1 MWSVL
6 PYFAEDLRI
15 SILDVGAAP
24 LEQPPY
30 QGLVDAG
37 RARVFGFEPDAAACE
52 RLNQQFGA
60 PHRFFPVFAG
70 DGRKATFHETNWGPT
85 GSLYEAN
92 TPVLEMFQNLAELM
106 TPVAQ
111 HPVQTTRLDD
121 LADIDDIDF
130 VKIDVQGSELAVL
143 QHASRALSGALFIQT
158 EVEFVEMYKGQPM
171 FADVDMFLRGAGFQ
185 FHTFSGAGGRAFKP
199 MVVNGDV
206 NAGPLSVGARQFLWA
221 DACYVRD
228 WRHLDALS
236 DAKLAKY
243 AVLAHDLLQSFDLA
257 HLALTVLDRRTGQGL
272 AARYMRQLADG
283 NLSETNVSGLAPGA
297 EPAPPSPPADL
308 ARQGPT
314 RSFASRLR
322 GLFSTPE

>member
-1 MWSVL
+1 MWSLL

-15 SILDVGAAP
+15 SILDVGAAL
-24 LEQPPY
+24 LERPPY

-37 RARVFGFEPDAAACE
+37 RARVLGFEPDAAACE

-70 DGRKATFHETNWGPT
+70 DGRHATFHETNWSPT
-85 GSLYEAN
+85 GSLYEPN
-92 TPVLEMFQNLAELM
+92 TPMLEMFQNLAELM

-111 HPVQTTRLDD
+111 HPVQTTPLDD
-121 LADIDDIDF
+121 LEDIDDVDF

-143 QHASRALSGALFIQT
+143 RNATRVLSGALLIQT

-171 FADVDMFLRGAGFQ
+171 FADVDTFLRGAGFQ

-199 MVVNGDV
+199 MVINGDV
-206 NAGPLSVGARQFLWA
+206 NVGPLSVGARQFLWA

-236 DAKLAKY
+236 DDKLAKY

-257 HLALTVLDRRTGQGL
+257 HLALMKLDHRNGQGL
-272 AARYMRQLADG
+272 AERYMRQLADG
-283 NLSETNVSGLAPGA
+283 TLAEVNLSGRSAEADPAPPA
-297 EPAPPSPPADL
+297 EPARDPPA
-308 ARQGPT
+308 

-322 GLFSTPE
+322 GLFSGSE